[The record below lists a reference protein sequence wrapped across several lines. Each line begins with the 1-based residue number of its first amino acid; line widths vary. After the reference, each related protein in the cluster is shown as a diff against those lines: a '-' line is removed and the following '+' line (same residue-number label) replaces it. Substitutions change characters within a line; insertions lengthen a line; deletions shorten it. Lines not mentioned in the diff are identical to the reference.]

1 VPQYGDN
8 GNWKSWNGTAYADSG
23 KPWKGEKGDT
33 GPSFEYGESYDT
45 LADLQAA
52 YPSGDT
58 KGHLVGGTAY
68 VWDGT
73 AWVATNVDLSD
84 YDKRSVADAKYAS
97 VNHTHTA
104 AQVHAR
110 ADDWMPTAAQIGG
123 IFPYSD
129 CGDVE
134 TDLNTLVIPGLYKV
148 NNYKAIHTFYSYS
161 GKYEYIIVSS
171 EGLNSA
177 TVQLAFLCTPETS
190 LAAYVTIRATT
201 DCITWT
207 TTVSNADLSQ
217 LSNTLAKADLSNIT
231 NAIFKAKAESAGVGG
246 GYVRQSTAPTN
257 TSLLWMDSANSNI
270 MKYYNGTAWTPQP
283 SVWGPET

>member
-1 VPQYGDN
+1 MTNHGLLIVDKNGYG
-8 GNWKSWNGTAYADSG
+8 TQTFLPDS
-23 KPWKGEKGDT
+23 T
-33 GPSFEYGESYDT
+33 ISSVYRR
-45 LADLQAA
+45 
-52 YPSGDT
+52 
-58 KGHLVGGTAY
+58 VGY
-68 VWDGT
+68 SDGT
-73 AWVATNVDLSD
+73 WGAWSEETLMSPDDVTRLKSALTKSQ
-84 YDKRSVADAKYAS
+84 ADAKYAS

-177 TVQLAFLCTPETS
+177 TVQLAFLCTSETS

-231 NAIFKAKAESAGVGG
+231 NAIFKEKAESAGVGG
-246 GYVRQSTAPTN
+246 GYVRQSTAPADT
-257 TSLLWMDSANSNI
+257 TLLWMDCGHNDI

-283 SVWGPET
+283 SVWG